1 MLDLQIQYDPN
12 ISISGQYV
20 EQSTDIHNIVQLLTI
35 ERLPSNIGALMGTP
49 NFKEAIVFNLL
60 KNVDSSV
67 QQKTVLELLSACVAS
82 IPDSSESAINTWCEV
97 LASVAYSWGETN
109 LATKAILR
117 VNPELSD
124 NHIRTIAVALNKKM
138 EAPMF
143 KSLLINT
150 TQTAAADWEMEQLL
164 NA

>member
-12 ISISGQYV
+12 ISINGQYV
-20 EQSTDIHNIVQLLTI
+20 EESIDVHNIVQLLTI
-35 ERLPSNIGALMGTP
+35 ERLPSNIGTLMSRP

-60 KNVDSSV
+60 
-67 QQKTVLELLSACVAS
+67 QKVTSNTEQKAVLELLSACVAS
-82 IPDSSESAINTWCEV
+82 IPDSSQSVINNWCEV
-97 LASVAYSWGETN
+97 LASVAYSWGEIN
-109 LATKAILR
+109 LATKAVLR

-124 NHIRTIAVALNKKM
+124 NHIRTIAVALTKKM

-143 KSLLINT
+143 KSLITNS
-150 TQTAAADWEMEQLL
+150 TQSAASDWEMEQLL